1 MMAKTDERQTVRERR
16 VARVLFRAVV
26 SVLTIG
32 TLALGS
38 GYLGHLRGSDF
49 WTGFSF
55 GLLTGLPCGLL
66 ILAYRGYRTLD
77 EYGKLNLLRASTVA
91 FASVMLTA
99 MTYYPLEQALKLP
112 AMPLWILWVVGW
124 SVWSLTFAVLNHK
137 GEQ

>member
-1 MMAKTDERQTVRERR
+1 
-16 VARVLFRAVV
+16 
-26 SVLTIG
+26 
-32 TLALGS
+32 
-38 GYLGHLRGSDF
+38 
-49 WTGFSF
+49 
-55 GLLTGLPCGLL
+55 LLTGLPCGLL